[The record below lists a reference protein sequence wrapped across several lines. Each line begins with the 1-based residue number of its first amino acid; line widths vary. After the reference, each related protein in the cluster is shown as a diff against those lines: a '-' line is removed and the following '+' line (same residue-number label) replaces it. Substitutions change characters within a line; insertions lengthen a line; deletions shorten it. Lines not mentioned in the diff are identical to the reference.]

1 MRSPPPFYDWSHMPY
16 VVPTNVTS
24 INLRKETPASR
35 PDVFEGTDVWVAEVR
50 AGASLSFL
58 RESQNL
64 RSLRIQDAEQL
75 TGLEQLTQIDTLYLQ
90 HFPKVASL
98 QSLATLLQLRKLYL
112 SRNPSWDGT
121 RKGLEVESFS
131 PLAGLRELSDLTI
144 LGVSPRDRSLTPLY
158 ALARLRYVHVAWI
171 DGRRRVQ
178 VRSTSN
184 NRLERTAEV
193 AAQAARQTSPQEVS
207 HVRRVVLL
215 RKLSAMDQSIVPNP
229 ALLERVAHCLGQP
242 LARWRPVAGGYTVA
256 TRWLV
261 TCADGSSAFV
271 KGATDALTATWLRL
285 EYSVYTHIQAP
296 FLPTWRAWDDDGVHP
311 ILVLEDLS
319 GAVWQAPWTMAR
331 ITQVLDT
338 LQQVAATTPP
348 RTLPTLEARRPML
361 SGWAHVAQHPT
372 AFL

>member
-1 MRSPPPFYDWSHMPY
+1 MPY
-16 VVPTNVTS
+16 VIPTNVTG

-171 DGRRRVQ
+171 DGLRMEDYAALSRNLPHAVGSCLQPCYTYNFPTFCKRCRQRTVFLTGARPRSRRAICPACSREHLDKHVQ
-178 VRSTSN
+178 AWN
-184 NRLERTAEV
+184 A
-193 AAQAARQTSPQEVS
+193 
-207 HVRRVVLL
+207 
-215 RKLSAMDQSIVPNP
+215 
-229 ALLERVAHCLGQP
+229 
-242 LARWRPVAGGYTVA
+242 AGG
-256 TRWLV
+256 RLFV
-261 TCADGSSAFV
+261 TPKSASEVDIEQPTGADG
-271 KGATDALTATWLRL
+271 
-285 EYSVYTHIQAP
+285 
-296 FLPTWRAWDDDGVHP
+296 
-311 ILVLEDLS
+311 
-319 GAVWQAPWTMAR
+319 
-331 ITQVLDT
+331 
-338 LQQVAATTPP
+338 
-348 RTLPTLEARRPML
+348 
-361 SGWAHVAQHPT
+361 
-372 AFL
+372 